1 MITVHEIEDSIHGL
15 YLVEQSEAESPAR
28 LRAFFIDYGDGTNLT
43 LVKNAEGIKI
53 FGVED
58 TRIIL
63 GDPYIDR
70 PLPRNFIERYRLKV
84 HSLFFAVYERDPYV
98 PDISYFPNLPDPDR
112 EQDEIPDA
120 WIRISV
126 TEDAESI
133 PVASSTLF
141 ARHSERATTHK

>member
-70 PLPRNFIERYRLKV
+70 PLET
-84 HSLFFAVYERDPYV
+84 ADPQTGENPQV
-98 PDISYFPNLPDPDR
+98 ITV
-112 EQDEIPDA
+112 
-120 WIRISV
+120 IRTGAHVSKE
-126 TEDAESI
+126 TGNS
-133 PVASSTLF
+133 
-141 ARHSERATTHK
+141 R